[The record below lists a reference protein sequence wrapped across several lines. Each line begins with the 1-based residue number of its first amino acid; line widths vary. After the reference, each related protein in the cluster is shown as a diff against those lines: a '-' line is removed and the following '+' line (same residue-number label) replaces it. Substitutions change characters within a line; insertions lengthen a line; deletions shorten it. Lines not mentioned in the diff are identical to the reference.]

1 MKRKLQGKAPLFLRL
16 AGMLGEPFIAGH
28 VTWRHAC
35 RICRRV
41 FCIASRDCGVPLPL
55 AFVVRCV
62 ITHEASSLKV
72 RGCAEKSFCRR
83 VGTAGLA
90 TDTMFRQPD
99 QYARNRTARVNPRT
113 QGRAS
118 ARAVALGEELS
129 SSGPQYNGQDQA
141 YWSSRRS
148 LEPRAN
154 CWQASEWT
162 QNRGRHGAPL
172 QAVNTTCPA
181 MAPLFVFVLPLSIRG
196 NCSAHSAALSQLP
209 NALDRIHL
217 FVREFQ
223 KMSLATRS
231 LSLSLTWT
239 ASYCKMTARSKSTA
253 AICPLAPRTK
263 F

>member
-41 FCIASRDCGVPLPL
+41 VCIASRDCGVPLPL

-99 QYARNRTARVNPRT
+99 QYARNRTARVHPRT

-129 SSGPQYNGQDQA
+129 SFGPQYCQWPRPSVLVIA
-141 YWSSRRS
+141 RS

-162 QNRGRHGAPL
+162 QKRGRHGAPL
-172 QAVNTTCPA
+172 QAVNTTCPRQWRRSSSSCCLYQYEA
-181 MAPLFVFVLPLSIRG
+181 TLRLTLRPCHNCLMPSIAPTFLSENFKR
-196 NCSAHSAALSQLP
+196 C
-209 NALDRIHL
+209 R
-217 FVREFQ
+217 
-223 KMSLATRS
+223 
-231 LSLSLTWT
+231 
-239 ASYCKMTARSKSTA
+239 
-253 AICPLAPRTK
+253 
-263 F
+263 